1 MCAIFGAYSRK
12 TIPLLSLERLAKE
25 CTARGRDG
33 RRHELYQIP
42 DKGEIILGNCR
53 AAPTT
58 ELEKGKLQP
67 YDGLVHNGTISN
79 DKELGHRAG
88 EIDSEALSRHLN
100 RGSIHSFLHSL
111 EQVKG
116 SYALACVLKDTLVLA
131 RNYKPLYYI
140 NLDGVFWFAS
150 MPYMLDNAFGLKAKG
165 IAPVELTPYSVLDV
179 VTGMSYKMD
188 SREANSNRVIVVASA
203 GLDSTTVAT
212 HYASMKKDVMLL
224 HFTYGCQAQTRELEC
239 IQRIADSLE
248 EKFATSCKVRVLSL
262 PYEQIKTD
270 SPLLTGGTIAGGV
283 EGAEYAFE
291 WVPAR
296 NLLMTAAA
304 VALAEAEGY
313 GVVSLGLNI
322 EESGAYPDNEEAFT
336 QGLNNLMQYAVSSE
350 KRVIVECPYDR
361 FTKREI
367 VADGLKL
374 GAPYEH
380 TWSCY
385 RGGEISCGHCG
396 PDTMRQLAFHR
407 NGVKDPIHYEKP
419 MIL

>member
-12 TIPLLSLERLAKE
+12 TIPILSLERLARE

-33 RRHELYQIP
+33 RRHELYQMF
-42 DKGEIILGNCR
+42 DKGGIVLGNCR

-58 ELEKGKLQP
+58 ELEKGRLQP

-79 DKELGHRAG
+79 DKELGHREG
-88 EIDSEALSRHLN
+88 EIDSETLSRHLN
-100 RGSIHSFLHSL
+100 RGSIHAFLHSL

-140 NLDGVFWFAS
+140 NLDGVLWFAS
-150 MPYMLDNAFGLKAKG
+150 MPYMLDKAFGLKANG
-165 IAPVELTPYSVLDV
+165 IAPVELEPYSVLDV
-179 VTGMSYKMD
+179 ITGTTYKMD
-188 SREANSNRVIVVASA
+188 SRVANSNRVIVVASA

-212 HYASMKKDVMLL
+212 HYARLKKEVMLL
-224 HFTYGCQAQTRELEC
+224 HFTYGCQAQTRELAC
-239 IQRIADSLE
+239 IERIATSLE

-270 SPLLTGGTIAGGV
+270 SPLLTCGAIAGGV
-283 EGAEYAFE
+283 EGAEFAFE

-313 GVVSLGLNI
+313 GIVSLGLNI

-336 QGLNNLMQYAVSSE
+336 QGLNNLMQYAVSTE
-350 KRVIVECPYDR
+350 KKVIVECPYDR

-367 VADGLKL
+367 VAEGIKM

-385 RGGEISCGHCG
+385 RGGETHCG
-396 PDTMRQLAFHR
+396 VCAPCTMRAIAFER
-407 NGVKDPIHYEKP
+407 NGIHDPV
-419 MIL
+419 ML